1 MRFAARGWRYAGTM
15 MTDAPGGES
24 ATDPAVR
31 AVALLGDEVRHRL
44 YEFVRAAR
52 GPVTREQ
59 AATATGISR
68 KLAAFHLDKLV
79 EAGLL
84 QASYATAG
92 SGAPGAPGA
101 PGAQAGRPPK
111 LYQPS
116 SQDLLV
122 SIPARQHDELAS
134 TLIDAVLTQAPGET
148 ARQAAQRVARQR
160 GQTRGAT
167 ARGQVRAGRLGA
179 ERALALAGTALQRW
193 GFEPDRDGRG
203 RLRLRNCPFHPLPA
217 RAPEL
222 VCGMNHAFLAGF
234 LDDLEAFT
242 VRAVLAPEAG
252 ECCVELRD
260 ARRHDQA

>member
-1 MRFAARGWRYAGTM
+1 MLLAARGWRYAGTV

-24 ATDPAVR
+24 ATHPAVR

-44 YEFVRAAR
+44 YDFIRAAR

-59 AATATGISR
+59 AAAATGISR

-84 QASYATAG
+84 RASYATAG
-92 SGAPGAPGA
+92 PAAH
-101 PGAQAGRPPK
+101 AGRPPK

-116 SQDLLV
+116 SQDLQV
-122 SIPARQHDELAS
+122 SIPPRQHDELAS
-134 TLIDAVLTQAPGET
+134 TLIDAVLSQAPGET

-160 GQTRGAT
+160 GQTLGAA
-167 ARGQVRAGRLGA
+167 AREQARPGRLGA
-179 ERALALAGTALQRW
+179 ERALALTGVALQRW
-193 GFEPDRDGRG
+193 GFEPDRAAPGC
-203 RLRLRNCPFHPLPA
+203 LRLRNCPYHPLSA
-217 RAPEL
+217 GAPEL

-234 LDDLEAFT
+234 LHGLEAFT
-242 VRAVLAPEAG
+242 VRAVLEPKAG

-260 ARRHDQA
+260 VRLDDRA

>member
-1 MRFAARGWRYAGTM
+1 
-15 MTDAPGGES
+15 MTDAPGG
-24 ATDPAVR
+24 APAADPGAPAAR
-31 AVALLGDEVRHRL
+31 AVALLGDGVRHRL

-59 AATATGISR
+59 AAAATGISR

-84 QASYATAG
+84 QASYATA
-92 SGAPGAPGA
+92 
-101 PGAQAGRPPK
+101 AQAGRPPK

-116 SQDLLV
+116 SQDLQV

-134 TLIDAVLTQAPGET
+134 TLIDAMLTQATGET

-160 GQTRGAT
+160 GQTLGAA
-167 ARGQVRAGRLGA
+167 ARGQARPGRLGA
-179 ERALALAGTALQRW
+179 ERALALAGVALQRW
-193 GFEPDRDGRG
+193 GFEPDRAAPGC
-203 RLRLRNCPFHPLPA
+203 LRLRNCPFHPLAA

-222 VCGMNHAFLAGF
+222 VCGMNHAFLPVL
-234 LDDLEAFT
+234 LDGLEAFT
-242 VRAVLAPEAG
+242 VREVLPPKAG

>member
-1 MRFAARGWRYAGTM
+1 
-15 MTDAPGGES
+15 MTDAPGG
-24 ATDPAVR
+24 APAADPGAPAVR
-31 AVALLGDEVRHRL
+31 AVALLGDGVRHRL

-92 SGAPGAPGA
+92 SGAPGTPA
-101 PGAQAGRPPK
+101 AQAGRPPK

-160 GQTRGAT
+160 GQTLGAT
-167 ARGQVRAGRLGA
+167 ARGQVRPGRLGA

-193 GFEPDRDGRG
+193 GFEPDRAAPG
-203 RLRLRNCPFHPLPA
+203 RLRLRNCPFHPLAA

-234 LDDLEAFT
+234 LGGLEAFT
-242 VRAVLAPEAG
+242 VRAVLAPKAG

-260 ARRHDQA
+260 ARLHDQA

>member
-1 MRFAARGWRYAGTM
+1 
-15 MTDAPGGES
+15 MTDAPGGEP
-24 ATDPAVR
+24 AAGPAVR

-59 AATATGISR
+59 AAAATGISR
-68 KLAAFHLDKLV
+68 KLAAFHLDKLA

-92 SGAPGAPGA
+92 SGALGAPGAPGA
-101 PGAQAGRPPK
+101 PAAQAGRPPK

-116 SQDLLV
+116 GQDLQV

-148 ARQAAQRVARQR
+148 ARQAAQRVARQH
-160 GQTRGAT
+160 GQTLGAA
-167 ARGQVRAGRLGA
+167 ARGQARPGRLGA

-193 GFEPDRDGRG
+193 GFEPDRAAPGC
-203 RLRLRNCPFHPLPA
+203 LRLRNCPFHPLAA

-222 VCGMNHAFLAGF
+222 VCGMNHEFLAGF
-234 LDDLEAFT
+234 LDGLEART
-242 VRAVLAPEAG
+242 VRAVLAPKAG

-260 ARRHDQA
+260 ARLHGQA